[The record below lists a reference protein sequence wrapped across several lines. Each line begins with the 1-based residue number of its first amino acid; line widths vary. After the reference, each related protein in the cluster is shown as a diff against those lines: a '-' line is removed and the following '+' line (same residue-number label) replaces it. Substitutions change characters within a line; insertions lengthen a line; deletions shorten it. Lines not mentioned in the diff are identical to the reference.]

1 LSWISF
7 VKLIP
12 IISKYEN
19 TWTKKSYLKFNFY
32 FTYMCVVGEIQD
44 KKIVH
49 TEEASIGGIYWVLK
63 FGIKWIEGKEHSKNF
78 TSRK

>member
-1 LSWISF
+1 
-7 VKLIP
+7 
-12 IISKYEN
+12 
-19 TWTKKSYLKFNFY
+19 
-32 FTYMCVVGEIQD
+32 MCVVGEIQD